1 MGVLH
6 QYKPQFKKRKLN
18 YGHHKI
24 PTSHD
29 ALVTLKPG
37 DNRPDV
43 EWMQYTDVNPINSQ
57 EDLKN
62 YSFIDKTH
70 WGYQTWPLELDILTN
85 EADFYSRCRNIAN
98 MCEQDLLILQTFE
111 NKEYL
116 EKFIK
121 FHSLEV
127 KKGEDSFQHIHYTV
141 YKSLF
146 RNYGYKLF
154 DIFKPVVQ
162 NLLSENL
169 ESKHRCAIEVI
180 AGMIRGSKHWNYKDL
195 NAFWD
200 FLVPLLRDM
209 FASNIMEETV
219 KDWMMALVV
228 STVSYCCFVYCFFI
242 LIQKFVFFFQSSYI
256 KIT

>member
-1 MGVLH
+1 MGNLH
-6 QYKPQFKKRKLN
+6 QYKPTFFKKKLD
-18 YGHHKI
+18 YVKHQI
-24 PTSHD
+24 PTSPD
-29 ALVTLKPG
+29 ALISLQPG

-43 EWMQYTDVNPINSQ
+43 QWMQYCDINPITSQ
-57 EDLKN
+57 DALTN

-70 WGYQTWPLELDILTN
+70 WGYQTWPLELDILSN
-85 EADFYSRCRNIAN
+85 ESDFYSRCRNTDSLG
-98 MCEQDLLILQTFE
+98 EEDLLIVRAFE

-121 FHSLEV
+121 FHSMEI
-127 KKGEDSFQHIHYTV
+127 KKGEDSFQHINYTV

-146 RNYGYKLF
+146 RNYGYKMF
-154 DIFKPVVQ
+154 ENFKPMVKS
-162 NLLSENL
+162 LLAETL
-169 ESKHRCAIEVI
+169 ESKHRCAIELL

-195 NAFWD
+195 EAFWD

-228 STVSYCCFVYCFFI
+228 STVSFFI
-242 LIQKFVFFFQSSYI
+242 
-256 KIT
+256 

>member
-1 MGVLH
+1 MGVLY
-6 QYKPQFKKRKLN
+6 QYKPQFAKRKLN
-18 YGHHKI
+18 YENHQI
-24 PTSHD
+24 PTSPD
-29 ALVTLKPG
+29 SLVTLRPG

-43 EWMQYTDVNPINSQ
+43 EWMQYTDTNPINSQ

-85 EADFYSRCRNIAN
+85 EADFYSRCRSIES
-98 MCEQDLLILQTFE
+98 MCEEDLLILRTFE

-121 FHSLEV
+121 FHSMEI
-127 KKGEDSFQHIHYTV
+127 KKGEDSFQHIHYVV

-146 RNYGYKLF
+146 RNYGLRFF

-162 NLLSENL
+162 NLLSENI

-180 AGMIRGSKHWNYKDL
+180 AGTIRGSKHWNYKDL
-195 NAFWD
+195 NSFWD

-209 FASNIMEETV
+209 LASNVMEETV

-228 STVSYCCFVYCFFI
+228 STVSEF
-242 LIQKFVFFFQSSYI
+242 
-256 KIT
+256 

>member
-1 MGVLH
+1 MI
-6 QYKPQFKKRKLN
+6 F
-18 YGHHKI
+18 
-24 PTSHD
+24 D
-29 ALVTLKPG
+29 
-37 DNRPDV
+37 
-43 EWMQYTDVNPINSQ
+43 
-57 EDLKN
+57 
-62 YSFIDKTH
+62 
-70 WGYQTWPLELDILTN
+70 
-85 EADFYSRCRNIAN
+85 AN

-200 FLVPLLRDM
+200 FLVPLLQDM

-228 STVSYCCFVYCFFI
+228 STVSYCCFVYCLFI
-242 LIQKFVFFFQSSYI
+242 LIF
-256 KIT
+256 